1 MEFARIFSVVFLMVA
16 KISFFVLEFKL
27 NWSPH
32 IVDRD
37 KDFGGLLNHAFIN
50 SSFYKDE
57 TQILCFSQDQNR
69 GYCVLASKKC

>member
-1 MEFARIFSVVFLMVA
+1 MVA

-32 IVDRD
+32 IVDRY

-50 SSFYKDE
+50 FSFYKDN
-57 TQILCFSQDQNR
+57 TQYYSLVRMRIM
-69 GYCVLASKKC
+69 GIVY